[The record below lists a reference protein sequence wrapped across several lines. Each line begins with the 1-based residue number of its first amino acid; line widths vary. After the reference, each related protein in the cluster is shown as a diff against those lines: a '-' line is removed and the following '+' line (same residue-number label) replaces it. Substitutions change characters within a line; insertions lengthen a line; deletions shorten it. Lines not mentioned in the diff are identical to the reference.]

1 MSHKSLIILI
11 SLSILVAILGST
23 ACATINMGNDNEE
36 KANTVVE
43 PPDQLAPVGRLEG
56 DGATA
61 FITIWN
67 DKLAAKL
74 IIDWKNNKPYTCTIT
89 TDDGCKLGVVAQIEN
104 MSGDPQAYTRWAAS
118 DPSIYLWL
126 ISPDN
131 QRFPLHSN
139 SNQQNM
145 FPVVVVEDLGP
156 QEILVEEKMI
166 NDSSPHSHQS
176 KLPGIYELRMEF
188 FPGKETAI
196 PDKPEIVL
204 STTIELIK

>member
-1 MSHKSLIILI
+1 MLHKSLMIII
-11 SLSILVAILGST
+11 SLSILGTVLGST
-23 ACATINMGNDNEE
+23 ACVTTNIDSENE
-36 KANTVVE
+36 KKSNTVVE
-43 PPDQLAPVGRLEG
+43 PPNPLAPVGRLEG

-74 IIDWKNNKPYTCTIT
+74 IIDWKNNKPYTCDLTLDAI
-89 TDDGCKLGVVAQIEN
+89 CELGVVAQIEN
-104 MSGDPQAYTRWAAS
+104 ISGNTQEYTRWAAS

-131 QRFPLHSN
+131 QRFPVHSDLN
-139 SNQQNM
+139 KQNM
-145 FPVVVVEDLGP
+145 FPVIAVEQLMP
-156 QEILVEEKMI
+156 QEVIAEEQMI
-166 NDSSPHSHQS
+166 NEGGPHSKQ
-176 KLPGIYELRMEF
+176 PGIYELRMEF